1 MGQYPL
7 RVPDYILDQVRA
19 AAVEENVSVNQLLG
33 ALIAEGLGHR
43 QGVRAVRARAERGDP
58 QRALAI
64 LESIEGTAPDA
75 DDEMPT
81 AARAR

>member
-19 AAVEENVSVNQLLG
+19 AALEENVSVNQLLG

-43 QGVRAVRARAERGDP
+43 HGVRTLRARAERGDP
-58 QRALAI
+58 QLALTVLEAI
-64 LESIEGTAPDA
+64 KGVAPDPE
-75 DDEMPT
+75 DEMPT
-81 AARAR
+81 AVRSR